1 MNGIRERLVCVVSC
15 LGIAILLFPLNEFY
29 HAIQVGNFIF
39 WRHVFRKTSCLS
51 NGLAYEI

>member
-1 MNGIRERLVCVVSC
+1 MNGIGERLVCVVSC

-39 WRHVFRKTSCLS
+39 WPHVFRKTSCLS
-51 NGLAYEI
+51 SGLAYEI